1 LHYSFLG
8 TPYNF
13 VRGGEVTEREPAEST
28 AYDFSTPFSKA
39 RKRRRFQ
46 LAVDSSDFERMPICG
61 VDVRVPSGLKLYSS
75 QKLMMVRIITA
86 LTKKLNLL
94 AESPTGTGKTLALLT
109 SSCAWLD
116 DDKRKRWEALK
127 SCPIHGK
134 YGDTDGGI
142 KPGIGLPLAR
152 LPDGNAGLLN
162 LRGPAMGMN
171 PFAVYRT
178 SISTENS
185 ERRKCSCLPKTRIY
199 YGTRTHKQIS
209 QVVKEFSRLPYGG
222 VLSHT
227 ILASREQSCVNKA
240 ARESQDVSSYCKE
253 LISSAYSE
261 LMGCCRHKD
270 AMKRRFE
277 NARNVRRILQKMGA
291 ETFNIE
297 ELVSCLSSMPYPICP
312 YFASTRVL
320 TQDAEIIF
328 CPFSY
333 LIDPVIRNSSDVHL
347 KNSVVI
353 LDEAHNIEDICR
365 EAASFTFFEKELLDA
380 LSNLRE
386 NGVFSAFTKSYDK
399 ISSAAVTCVEKW
411 LYFIH
416 FFKEEE
422 KRSMYKLVLRLFHIL
437 NQRSSFRMGGS
448 RIGQTQTALRNVDYS
463 HSTGEGELWP
473 SSAHGSNE
481 CDPVKPG
488 FRTCIGLWCMGPE
501 LAFNSAF
508 MNCRSVILASGT
520 LCPVETLKTE
530 LGFKFHSQVS
540 HIVFLNL
547 DGSISVPSNWDGCSF
562 LCATFRN
569 YGDENSQFIS
579 ELALVI
585 RYSICMLVPKGIL
598 CFFPSYRMLA
608 MVYDFMER
616 TSILRQVQFRK
627 VVVKEPRRSSDL
639 HMVMEEYESA
649 VSNPALH
656 GEKVDGGLMLA
667 VFRGKVSEGLD
678 FSDDLARVVIAVGI
692 PFPNAFDELVK
703 EKKNYND
710 LHCRTKS
717 LLSGEQWY
725 VSQAYRAINQ
735 ALGRCLRHKDD
746 WGALVLVDERLVG
759 QASKADRSQCSRYG
773 TGSLCF
779 LSFSWR
785 CFYAFILYT

>member
-1 LHYSFLG
+1 
-8 TPYNF
+8 
-13 VRGGEVTEREPAEST
+13 
-28 AYDFSTPFSKA
+28 
-39 RKRRRFQ
+39 
-46 LAVDSSDFERMPICG
+46 
-61 VDVRVPSGLKLYSS
+61 
-75 QKLMMVRIITA
+75 MMVRIITA

-116 DDKRKRWEALK
+116 DDKRRRWEALK

-134 YGDTDGGI
+134 YGDTTMNSDDSEFFTDFQSSPHGQQD
-142 KPGIGLPLAR
+142 LNSDSLA
-152 LPDGNAGLLN
+152 
-162 LRGPAMGMN
+162 
-171 PFAVYRT
+171 

-227 ILASREQSCVNKA
+227 ILASREQSCINKA

-253 LISSAYSE
+253 LISS
-261 LMGCCRHKD
+261 GGIGCRHKD

-277 NARNVRRILQKMGA
+277 NARNGA
-291 ETFNIE
+291 VTFDIE

-365 EAASFTFFEKELLDA
+365 EAASFTFCEKELLDA
-380 LSNLRE
+380 LSDLRE
-386 NGVFSAFTKSYDK
+386 NEESTLTMIEKRVSDAELMDGVDKEAANVTIENHTQDLKCVTMLVQLVDDILKWFHDSASQLLEKFEENDMERFSQTRSWLPGSEFEEVPFTPTREPAALSALNSNNEQGWEDQPRRDK
-399 ISSAAVTCVEKW
+399 ISPAVVTCVEKW
-411 LYFIH
+411 LYFID

-422 KRSMYKLVLRLFHIL
+422 KRSMY
-437 NQRSSFRMGGS
+437 N
-448 RIGQTQTALRNVDYS
+448 
-463 HSTGEGELWP
+463 HSTGEDELWL
-473 SSAHGSNE
+473 SSAHGPNGR
-481 CDPVKPG
+481 DPLKPG

-508 MNCRSVILASGT
+508 VNCRSVILASGT

-530 LGFKFHSQVS
+530 LGFKFHSQMEGDHVVPTEQ
-540 HIVFLNL
+540 IFA
-547 DGSISVPSNWDGCSF
+547 SVLPVGPSGHK

-585 RYSICMLVPKGIL
+585 RSICMLVPKGIL

-616 TSILRQVQFRK
+616 TSILRQ

-710 LHCRTKS
+710 LHCKTKS

-746 WGALVLVDERLVG
+746 WGALVLVDVRLIG
-759 QASKADRSQCSRYG
+759 QASKADRNDVSPARVSKWIRKHLVVYSCFEEFEA
-773 TGSLCF
+773 SLSDFVCRMQ
-779 LSFSWR
+779 LNDKKKCDQSSI
-785 CFYAFILYT
+785 IL